1 MKVLVLNAGSSS
13 MKFTL
18 FSMGKEQVLAK
29 GLVER
34 LGSDK
39 PNLIYKRADGFK
51 VEEQIKAT
59 NAVEALQD
67 ICAKL
72 TDKTYGVI
80 ADMSEVQ
87 AFGHRVVHGGEK
99 VTAPVLVDDKIKKV
113 IEDCILLAPLH
124 NPANLAG
131 IDACEKNFAGMPNVA
146 VFDTAFHQTMAP
158 EAFLY
163 AIPYDLYTEFGIRKY
178 GFHGTSHRYVA
189 NASSEFVGKKLSEL
203 KIITCHLGNGCSM
216 AAIENGKVVDTSMGL
231 TPLEGLM
238 MGTRSGDLDP
248 AVVLTLASLGKG
260 KQEIDRLLN
269 KESGLWGVS
278 GLETFDMRDIIVA
291 EKSGHER
298 ATLARKMFTR
308 RVVKYIGSYYAVLG
322 GADLIVFTG
331 GIGEWSNYVRE
342 KICEALAV
350 FGVKINIDTNNEML
364 GRAGYISTNDSA
376 IKVLVMPTDEE
387 LMIAR
392 SVLNVLK
399 NK

>member
-39 PNLIYKRADGFK
+39 PNLIYKRADGYK

-72 TDKTYGVI
+72 TDKSYGVI
-80 ADMSEVQ
+80 SDMSEIQ

-99 VTAPVLVDDKIKKV
+99 VTAPVLVDEDIKKV
-113 IEDCILLAPLH
+113 IQDCILLAPLH

-131 IDACEKNFAGMPNVA
+131 IEACEKNFAGVPNVA
-146 VFDTAFHQTMAP
+146 VFDTAFHQTMPA

-163 AIPYDLYTEFGIRKY
+163 AIPYELYKEHGIRKY
-178 GFHGTSHRYVA
+178 GFHGTSHRYVM
-189 NASSEFVGKKLSEL
+189 NATAEFLGKDAKDL

-216 AAIENGKVVDTSMGL
+216 AAIENGKVVDTTMGL

-248 AVVLTLASLGKG
+248 AVVLTLGSLGKSG
-260 KQEIDRLLN
+260 KEIDKILN

-278 GLETFDMRDIIVA
+278 GLNTFDMRDITAA
-291 EKSGHER
+291 EKDGHER

-322 GADLIVFTG
+322 GADVIVFTG
-331 GIGEWSNYVRE
+331 GIGEFGNYIRE
-342 KICEALAV
+342 KVCEALGA
-350 FGVKINIDTNNEML
+350 FGVELDKEANDEMFGKAGLISKENSKIKL
-364 GRAGYISTNDSA
+364 
-376 IKVLVMPTDEE
+376 LVMPTDEE

-392 SVLNVLK
+392 SVLSLVK
-399 NK
+399 K

>member
-1 MKVLVLNAGSSS
+1 

-39 PNLIYKRADGFK
+39 PNLIYKRADGYK

-72 TDKTYGVI
+72 TDKSYGVI
-80 ADMSEVQ
+80 SDMSEIQ

-99 VTAPVLVDDKIKKV
+99 VTAPVLVDDEIKKV
-113 IEDCILLAPLH
+113 IQDCILLAPLH

-131 IDACEKNFAGMPNVA
+131 IEACEKNFAGVPNVA
-146 VFDTAFHQTMAP
+146 VFDTAFHQTMPA

-163 AIPYDLYTEFGIRKY
+163 AIPYELYKEHGIRKY
-178 GFHGTSHRYVA
+178 GFHGTSHRYVM
-189 NASSEFVGKKLSEL
+189 NAAAEFLGKDAKDL

-216 AAIENGKVVDTSMGL
+216 AAIENGKVVDTTMGL

-248 AVVLTLASLGKG
+248 AVVLTLGSLGKSG
-260 KQEIDRLLN
+260 KEIDKILN

-278 GLETFDMRDIIVA
+278 GLNTFDMRDITAA
-291 EKSGHER
+291 EKDGHER

-308 RVVKYIGSYYAVLG
+308 RVIKYIGSYYAVLG

-331 GIGEWSNYVRE
+331 GIGEYGNYIRE
-342 KICEALAV
+342 KVCEGLGA
-350 FGVKINIDTNNEML
+350 FGVELDKEANNEMF
-364 GRAGYISTNDSA
+364 GKAGFISTENSK
-376 IKVLVMPTDEE
+376 IKLLVMPTDEE

-392 SVLNVLK
+392 SVLSLVK
-399 NK
+399 K

>member
-39 PNLIYKRADGFK
+39 PNLIYKRADGYK

-72 TDKTYGVI
+72 TDKSYGVI
-80 ADMSEVQ
+80 SDMSEIQ

-99 VTAPVLVDDKIKKV
+99 VTAPVLVDDEIKKV
-113 IEDCILLAPLH
+113 IQDCILLAPLH

-131 IDACEKNFAGMPNVA
+131 IEACEKNFAGVPNVA
-146 VFDTAFHQTMAP
+146 VFDTAFHQTMPA

-163 AIPYDLYTEFGIRKY
+163 AIPYELYKEHGIRKY
-178 GFHGTSHRYVA
+178 GFHGTSHRYVM
-189 NASSEFVGKKLSEL
+189 NAAAEFLGKDAKDL

-216 AAIENGKVVDTSMGL
+216 AAIENGKVVDTTMGL

-248 AVVLTLASLGKG
+248 AVVLTLGSLGKSG
-260 KQEIDRLLN
+260 KEIDKILN

-278 GLETFDMRDIIVA
+278 GLNTFDMRDITAA
-291 EKSGHER
+291 EKDGHER

-331 GIGEWSNYVRE
+331 GIGEYGNYIRE
-342 KICEALAV
+342 KVCEGLGA
-350 FGVKINIDTNNEML
+350 FGVELDKEANNEMF
-364 GRAGYISTNDSA
+364 GKAGFISTENSK
-376 IKVLVMPTDEE
+376 IKLLVMPTDEE

-392 SVLNVLK
+392 SVLSLVK
-399 NK
+399 K

>member
-1 MKVLVLNAGSSS
+1 

-39 PNLIYKRADGFK
+39 PNLIYKRADGYK

-72 TDKTYGVI
+72 TDKSYGVI
-80 ADMSEVQ
+80 SDMSEIQ

-99 VTAPVLVDDKIKKV
+99 VTAPVLVDDEIKKV
-113 IEDCILLAPLH
+113 IQDCILLAPLH

-131 IDACEKNFAGMPNVA
+131 IEACEKNFAGVPNVA
-146 VFDTAFHQTMAP
+146 VFDTAFHQTMPA

-163 AIPYDLYTEFGIRKY
+163 AIPYELYKEHGIRKY
-178 GFHGTSHRYVA
+178 GFHGTSHRYVM
-189 NASSEFVGKKLSEL
+189 NAAAEFLGKDAKDL

-216 AAIENGKVVDTSMGL
+216 AAIENGKVVDTTMGL

-248 AVVLTLASLGKG
+248 AVVLTLGSLGKSG
-260 KQEIDRLLN
+260 KEIDKILN

-278 GLETFDMRDIIVA
+278 GLNTFDMRDITAA
-291 EKSGHER
+291 EKNGHER

-331 GIGEWSNYVRE
+331 GIGEYGNYIRE
-342 KICEALAV
+342 KVCEGLGA
-350 FGVKINIDTNNEML
+350 FGVELDKEANNEMF
-364 GRAGYISTNDSA
+364 GKAGFISTENSK
-376 IKVLVMPTDEE
+376 IKLLVMPTDEE

-392 SVLNVLK
+392 SVLSLVK
-399 NK
+399 K

>member
-39 PNLIYKRADGFK
+39 PNLIYKRADGYK

-72 TDKTYGVI
+72 TDKSYGVI
-80 ADMSEVQ
+80 SDMSEIQ

-99 VTAPVLVDDKIKKV
+99 VTAPVLVDDEIKKV
-113 IEDCILLAPLH
+113 IQDCILLAPLH

-131 IDACEKNFAGMPNVA
+131 IEACEKNFAGVPNVA
-146 VFDTAFHQTMAP
+146 VFDTAFHQTMPA

-163 AIPYDLYTEFGIRKY
+163 AIPYELYKEHGIRKY
-178 GFHGTSHRYVA
+178 GFHGTSHRYVM
-189 NASSEFVGKKLSEL
+189 NAAAEFLGKDAKDL

-216 AAIENGKVVDTSMGL
+216 AAIENGKVVDTTMGL

-248 AVVLTLASLGKG
+248 AVVLTLGSLGKSG
-260 KQEIDRLLN
+260 KEIDKILN

-278 GLETFDMRDIIVA
+278 GLNTFDMRDITAA
-291 EKSGHER
+291 EKDGHER

-308 RVVKYIGSYYAVLG
+308 RVIKYIGSYYAVLG

-331 GIGEWSNYVRE
+331 GIGEYGNYIRE
-342 KICEALAV
+342 KVCEGLGA
-350 FGVKINIDTNNEML
+350 FGVELDKEANNEMF
-364 GRAGYISTNDSA
+364 GKAGFISTENSK
-376 IKVLVMPTDEE
+376 IKLLVMPTDEE

-392 SVLNVLK
+392 SVLSLVK
-399 NK
+399 K